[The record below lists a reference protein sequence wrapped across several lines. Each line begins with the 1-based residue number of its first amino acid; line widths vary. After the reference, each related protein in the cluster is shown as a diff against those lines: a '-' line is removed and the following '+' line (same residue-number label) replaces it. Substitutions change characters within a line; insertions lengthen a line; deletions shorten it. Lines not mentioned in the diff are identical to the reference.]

1 MGDPKFHHKKY
12 STPRHPWEKDR
23 IDEENKILVKYGLKN
38 KREIWRSE
46 AMLSSI
52 RSQARYLR
60 ARLRASDANA
70 QKQLERMIKRLSRYK
85 ILSDKATLDDVL
97 SLTVEN
103 ILDRR
108 LQTIVFKKNLA
119 LSEKQARQL
128 ITHGHITVN
137 GRRVTV
143 PGMLVE
149 AQYEDTIAYY
159 ENSPIANELHPIRQ
173 ALLSPAER
181 VKEEAEKEAAAS
193 EDGGEQD
200 E

>member
-12 STPRHPWEKDR
+12 STPRHPWEKER
-23 IDEENKILVKYGLKN
+23 IDEENKIVVKYGLKN
-38 KREIWRSE
+38 KKEIWRSE
-46 AMLSSI
+46 ALLSSI

-60 ARLRASDANA
+60 ARLRTNDVNA

-85 ILSDKATLDDVL
+85 LLSENANLDDVL

-108 LQTIVFKKNLA
+108 LQTIVFRKNLA
-119 LSEKQARQL
+119 ISVRQARQL
-128 ITHGHITVN
+128 ITHGHISVA

-149 AQYEDTIAYY
+149 AKDEDAITFE
-159 ENSPIANELHPIRQ
+159 ENSPLANELHPIRQ
-173 ALLSPAER
+173 ALLAPAQRSAEI
-181 VKEEAEKEAAAS
+181 KETS
-193 EDGGEQD
+193 EESSEEGGVNE
-200 E
+200 

>member
-12 STPRHPWEKDR
+12 STPRHPWEKER
-23 IDEENKILVKYGLKN
+23 IDEENKIVVKYGLKN
-38 KREIWRSE
+38 KKEIWRSE
-46 AMLSSI
+46 ALLSSI

-60 ARLRASDANA
+60 ARLRTNDVNA

-85 ILSDKATLDDVL
+85 LLSENANLDDVL

-108 LQTIVFKKNLA
+108 LQTIVFRKNLA
-119 LSEKQARQL
+119 ISVRQARQL
-128 ITHGHITVN
+128 ITHGHISVA

-149 AQYEDTIAYY
+149 AKDEDAITFE
-159 ENSPIANELHPIRQ
+159 ENSPLANELHPIRQ
-173 ALLSPAER
+173 ALLAPAQRSAEI
-181 VKEEAEKEAAAS
+181 KETS
-193 EDGGEQD
+193 EESSEEGDVNE
-200 E
+200 